1 MTDDRTLERAARSWL
16 DEGPTRAPDRPV
28 DEALARIQTI
38 RQERDL
44 RVPWR
49 TQPMM
54 SRLAVAA
61 AVAVIVVGGAVAFG
75 PLVSN
80 LGPGATQSPSVPPAT
95 AAPTAAGSDALS
107 AYRTARNQICMAAV
121 QAFTD
126 NNDLVG
132 LYDPSTP
139 PDRRTI
145 VNANAQAIADA
156 MATMAGDLAGL
167 DPPAELVEA
176 HTTDV
181 AHAQAQAAIFAAQS
195 RLLRDERYS
204 DAAAQEVAAEAASNL
219 RKPFETEH
227 NLFNCP

>member
-1 MTDDRTLERAARSWL
+1 MTDDRSLERAARSWL

-54 SRLAVAA
+54 SRLAMAA
-61 AVAVIVVGGAVAFG
+61 AVALVVVVGAVAFG

-80 LGPGATQSPSVPPAT
+80 LGPGASQSPSVPPTT
-95 AAPTAAGSDALS
+95 AAPTAAGSGALG
-107 AYRTARNQICMAAV
+107 AYRTARNQICMTAV

-132 LYDPSTP
+132 LYDASTP

-156 MATMAGDLAGL
+156 IAVMARDLAEL
-167 DPPAELVEA
+167 QPPAELLEA
-176 HTTDV
+176 HIADV
-181 AHAQAQAAIFAAQS
+181 ARAEDQAAIFAAQVQ
-195 RLLRDERYS
+195 LLGDGRFS
-204 DAAAQEVAAEAASNL
+204 DAAAQEVAMEAASNL